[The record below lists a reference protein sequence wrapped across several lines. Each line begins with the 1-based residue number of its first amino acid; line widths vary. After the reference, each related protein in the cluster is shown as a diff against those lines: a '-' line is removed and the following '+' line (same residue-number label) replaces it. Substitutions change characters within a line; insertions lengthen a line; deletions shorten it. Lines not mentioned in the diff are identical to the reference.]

1 MRAGDNVYW
10 LFSTSLEV
18 IATFVGLLA
27 AGFFFF
33 HSRIDDLVKKDETLL
48 EIYVEIKRQ
57 IYRRFKALFIL
68 TGLSIGLGMLILYLN
83 AFIDNVGWHLFV
95 VLVGSLNIFTIAWAG
110 RFFIFIVDPDIIS
123 HTAQKLVTENNDIFN
138 KQKGDNITQKEFN
151 DKYAELNTILRSIA
165 AKALIAKAGEA
176 FIPFAEVVKDLSEK
190 GIINQEQA
198 RELSQI
204 NKARNISAHSVVDFI
219 QGDIGLSAD
228 KLNHELQIIDEK
240 DNEKKE

>member
-1 MRAGDNVYW
+1 MRSGDNIYW

-33 HSRIDDLVKKDETLL
+33 HGRIDDLVKKDETLL
-48 EIYVEIKRQ
+48 EIYIEIKRQ
-57 IYRRFKALFIL
+57 IYRKFKALFIL
-68 TGLSIGLGMLILYLN
+68 TGLSIGLGLLILYLN
-83 AFIDNVGWHLFV
+83 AFIAGRAWHLFV
-95 VLVGSLNIFTIAWAG
+95 VLVGVLNIFTIAWAG

-123 HTAQKLVTENNDIFN
+123 HTAQKLVTENKDIFN
-138 KQKGDNITQKEFN
+138 KQKQDNITQKEFN
-151 DKYAELNTILRSIA
+151 DKYEELNAVLRSIA

-176 FIPFAEVVKDLSEK
+176 FIPFAEVVRELSEK
-190 GIINQEQA
+190 GIITADQVK
-198 RELSQI
+198 ELGQI

-228 KLNHELQIIDEK
+228 KLNQELHIIDE
-240 DNEKKE
+240 NESDKNK